1 MNKRILLVSVGLVT
15 AMAGA
20 ILVATA
26 ATQKGDRQYKIEATD
41 PTYSFTLDD
50 EIGVAAGSGTFT
62 KATSLQNDIEFTYSG
77 ASTSDG
83 NLMELA
89 VDGELFNT
97 RKDTGYHNRI
107 SGIKNI
113 EMTYNGKLGIDY
125 TWGESLD
132 AETPYYQR
140 RNYVLA
146 SDGSAVKTFVFFD
159 EQPNYFR
166 LKAIEATTITSITVN
181 YSCPASVDEV
191 GTENLALKNGTDLQR
206 FADLTNAGQDYEGQ
220 VVELANDI
228 NLTKAMS
235 ALPCGANTYFKGTFD
250 GKGHTISNYGRTLT
264 GDKHANNFGF
274 ICKVEG
280 GTIKNLTLENLA
292 LNSNDSINVGGIT
305 GIANNAVIENVHIT
319 GTSVINGKQYVGGI
333 VGKAAGVIV
342 NNATTGENLTITT
355 TSDNT
360 GGIVGGIT
368 AHGSAISIKNCI
380 NKANISETSSSSYS
394 LTGGIIGSTNGTHTS
409 DLIIDNCI
417 NYGNITGNKTYVGGI
432 IGLARKIDATNHTA
446 QHRVTN
452 CANFGT
458 ITGSASVGSIVGVA
472 RNGVYTNCHFDESLP
487 NQTYGATESANEDS
501 ENRPTMTGCNAFIEV
516 SNQSEFETNVI
527 EDANVGILLTE
538 NITFSPAFSSS
549 ISSFSGII
557 MGNNHYLSGLSTGLF
572 TLGTNAYV
580 SDLTI
585 KNATVTGSVEGVGI
599 LFGKFSGVGG
609 ARNVTI
615 DSTCSV
621 TNDKSGGNGSI
632 VGYVHVANAR
642 FSVINVINNAA
653 ITGLSNGTA
662 GIVGEIQ
669 SNIEF
674 VAYNC
679 ENHGAIS
686 GTQYV
691 GGIIGIARQD
701 TASIRPVIAFC
712 KNYGNISATKA
723 SGGGIVGLTRI
734 NVEYCGCL
742 STVTIKGSTASTLN
756 AVGEVINGDA
766 GGTTANGKGYIAGSR
781 KNSKTVIGSYLF
793 N

>member
-1 MNKRILLVSVGLVT
+1 MNKRILLMSVGLVT
-15 AMAGA
+15 AMTGA
-20 ILVATA
+20 ILIATA
-26 ATQKGDRQYKIEATD
+26 ATQKGDRQNKTEATD
-41 PTYSFTLDD
+41 PTYSFTLND

-140 RNYVLA
+140 RNYVLS

-235 ALPCGANTYFKGTFD
+235 ALPCGASTYFKGTFD

-264 GDKHANNFGF
+264 GDKHATNFGF

-292 LNSNDSINVGGIT
+292 LNSNDSTSVGGIT
-305 GIANNAVIENVHIT
+305 GVANNAVIENVHIT

-333 VGKAAGVIV
+333 VGKATGVTI
-342 NNATTGENLTITT
+342 NNATTGSGVSVDSTLD
-355 TSDNT
+355 SS
-360 GGIVGGIT
+360 GGIVGAIT
-368 AHGSAISIKNCI
+368 GGGNGLSIKNCV
-380 NKANISETSSSSYS
+380 NKANVTNISTGSFS
-394 LTGGIIGSTNGTHTS
+394 LIGGIVGATPENVAK
-409 DLIIDNCI
+409 DVIIDNCV
-417 NYGNITGNKTYVGGI
+417 NYGDVTADHPYAGGI
-432 IGLARKIDATNHTA
+432 IGLARKTSKTHI
-446 QHRVTN
+446 VTN

-458 ITGSASVGSIVGVA
+458 VSSSTSATQGSIVGTA
-472 RNGVYTNCHFDESLP
+472 RNGTYTNCHYDSSEP
-487 NQTYGATESANEDS
+487 NKVYGAQANS
-501 ENRPTMTGCNAFIEV
+501 PTFTGCDAFVEV
-516 SNQSEFETNVI
+516 SSQAEFETTVVEN
-527 EDANVGILLTE
+527 ANVGVVLTSD
-538 NITFSPAFSSS
+538 ITFSPAFSSS
-549 ISSFSGII
+549 ISSFSG
-557 MGNNHYLSGLSTGLF
+557 MLFGNNHYLSGLSAGLF
-572 TLGTNAYV
+572 STATNAYV

-585 KNATVTGSVEGVGI
+585 KNATVSGSTRGI
-599 LFGKFSGVGG
+599 GIVFGTTSGIAL

-615 DSTCSV
+615 ENTCSA
-621 TNDKSGGNGSI
+621 TSTTGGCGAV
-632 VGYVHVANAR
+632 VGYASSSTVALIDV
-642 FSVINVINNAA
+642 SNNANV
-653 ITGLSNGTA
+653 TGAGNGTA
-662 GIVGEIQ
+662 GVIAETN
-669 SNIEF
+669 SNVELT
-674 VAYNC
+674 AYNC
-679 ENHGAIS
+679 KNYGAIS
-686 GTQYV
+686 GSSYV
-691 GGIIGIARQD
+691 GGIIGIARQY
-701 TASIRPVIAFC
+701 TTTINPIISLC
-712 KNYGNISATKA
+712 ENYANISA
-723 SGGGIVGLTRI
+723 SSFSCGGIVGLTRI
-734 NVEYCGCL
+734 NVEHCGCL
-742 STVTIKGSTASTLN
+742 KTVTIKGSIASTLN
-756 AVGEVINGDA
+756 EVGEVKTGDG
-766 GGTTANGKGYIAGSR
+766 GGTSSGKGFVAGSR
-781 KNSKTVIGSYLF
+781 KDTISVIGGYLI
-793 N
+793 NE